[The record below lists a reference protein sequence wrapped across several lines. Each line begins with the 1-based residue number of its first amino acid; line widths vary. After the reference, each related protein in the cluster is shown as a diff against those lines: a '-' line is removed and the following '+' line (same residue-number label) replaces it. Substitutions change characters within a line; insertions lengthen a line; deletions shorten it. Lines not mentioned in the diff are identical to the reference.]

1 MDKDK
6 IYRKKSIEKL
16 SSPEQLDKLIVIASP
31 SVWLVVL
38 GVIIVSA
45 AIMIWG
51 IFGTIPTYSESVGIF
66 YNNSTYRDIY
76 ATSMGQVELQVEKG
90 QEVAVGDII
99 AVIHDNSSSSQTT
112 DGNVVTS
119 PYDGIVSLLHVSDGA
134 IAGEGTSLVTIETE
148 LDDVTDV
155 HTIVCYVSLME
166 VTKLAVGME
175 ATIVPSNVDQ
185 NEVGYMTGQIIE
197 VATYPSTTTEMTEVL
212 GDSLLTESFLSG
224 STYEVV
230 IELDTDSESSNG
242 YAWSSNAGKDVTI
255 IDRTIAYVK
264 VITNEEAPITKV
276 IPYLKSQLNVEV
288 EGVDN

>member
-1 MDKDK
+1 M
-6 IYRKKSIEKL
+6 
-16 SSPEQLDKLIVIASP
+16 
-31 SVWLVVL
+31 
-38 GVIIVSA
+38 
-45 AIMIWG
+45 
-51 IFGTIPTYSESVGIF
+51 
-66 YNNSTYRDIY
+66 ST
-76 ATSMGQVELQVEKG
+76 GQVELQVEKG
-90 QEVAVGDII
+90 EEVAVGDII
-99 AVIHDNSSSSQTT
+99 AVIHDNTTSSQTT
-112 DGNVVTS
+112 DINVVTS
-119 PYDGIVSLLHVSDGA
+119 PYDGIVSLLHISDGA

-148 LDDVTDV
+148 LDDATDI

-166 VTKLAVGME
+166 VTKLAAGME

-197 VATYPSTTTEMTEVL
+197 VATYPSTTTEMTQVL
-212 GDSLLTESFLSG
+212 GDSLLTDSFLSG

-276 IPYLKSQLNVEV
+276 IPYLNSQLNVEA